1 MDVTKIEWADSTVN
15 FWMGCTQLKRRDGA
29 PSACDHCYA
38 MTLVRRFGIVWNA
51 PPVRTKAPSWAKLPA
66 YQRAA
71 PRFRAKHGRRRAVF
85 VNSLSD
91 IFDKLAQQSWRDE
104 AFAQMEAAP
113 DVIVM
118 LLTKRPENVRKMV
131 PPHWLEPGGWPEN
144 VWIGVTVEAQDTADH
159 RIPLLLDLP
168 ARVKFLSMEP
178 LFEAVELRP
187 EWLERLS
194 WIIIGGESGR
204 KARPTAVK
212 WVRRILAA
220 AADYAVPVLFK
231 QWGEWAPAG
240 QMKLSGPG
248 GARTDGNYPVHHFKE
263 STSPSFRVGKVA
275 AGRRVDGTLYDEFP
289 PEAERMAA

>member
-15 FWMGCTQLKRRDGA
+15 YWMGCTQLKRRGGA

-38 MTLVRRFGIVWNA
+38 KTLTRRFGVVWNG
-51 PPVRTKAPSWAKLPA
+51 PPVRTKAASWAKLPS

-71 PRFRAKHGRRRAVF
+71 KRFRAKHGRRRAVF

-91 IFDKLAQQSWRDE
+91 ILDKLAPQSWRDE

-118 LLTKRPENVRKMV
+118 LLTKRPENARKMV
-131 PPHWLEPGGWPEN
+131 PKHWLEPGGWPEN
-144 VWIGVTVEAQDTADH
+144 VWIGVTVEGQDTADH

-168 ARVKFLSMEP
+168 AKVHFLSMEP

-187 EWLERLS
+187 EWLQRLS

-204 KARPTAVK
+204 QARPTAIK
-212 WVRRILAA
+212 WVRQILAA
-220 AADYAVPVLFK
+220 AAAYGVPVLFK

-240 QMKLSGPG
+240 QMKLGGPD
-248 GARTDGNYPVHHFKE
+248 GARTDGNYPVHRFEK
-263 STSPSFRVGKVA
+263 TSPSFRVGKVA
-275 AGRRVDGTLYDEFP
+275 AGRRVDGTLYHEFP
-289 PEAERMAA
+289 PEAERLAA